1 MTRYEANNTDKDGIA
16 DYTTS
21 PLLYHIQMIHKRF
34 DKIYDEIAN
43 KNCENCRHYSPSDYD
58 RKEEILDQW
67 LCCHLIYAETRDL
80 INFKDFCC
88 NRWESKC

>member
-1 MTRYEANNTDKDGIA
+1 MTRYEAMEFDIFSYNGDM
-16 DYTTS
+16 DYIKES
-21 PLLYHIQMIHKRF
+21 SVGQRIHQ
-34 DKIYDEIAN
+34 IYDEFEN
-43 KNCENCRHYSPSDYD
+43 KNCENCKHYSPSDYD

-88 NRWESKC
+88 NRYESNK